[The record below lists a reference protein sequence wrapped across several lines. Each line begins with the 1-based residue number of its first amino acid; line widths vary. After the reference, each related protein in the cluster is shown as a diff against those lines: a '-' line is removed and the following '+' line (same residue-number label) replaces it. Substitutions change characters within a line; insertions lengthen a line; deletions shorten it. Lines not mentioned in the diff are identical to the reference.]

1 MTLYEYLK
9 EVENKIYKAGSRQS
23 AIQIVEEAQN
33 VLTKSNISSQS
44 QKQFWIDL
52 YEKLGGDLN
61 VALEK
66 QGGDALSNIIAAAK
80 QVIAEKAKK

>member
-9 EVENKIYKAGSRQS
+9 EVENKIYKAGSCQS